1 MTISIGDKLPN
12 ARFLHMGNEG
22 PEELELGAL
31 TEGKTVLI
39 FAVPGA
45 FTPTCTKSHLP
56 GYVNNAPAFYAKGV
70 DAIYCVTVND
80 VFVANA
86 WGDMLGA
93 QIQDIRIL
101 ADAHGDFTKAL
112 GMDFDAPP
120 AGLYGR
126 SKRYA
131 MVVKDGVVTNFEVED
146 NPGVCQLSSAEHLLE
161 EL

>member
-1 MTISIGDKLPN
+1 MTISVGEKLPQ
-12 ARFLHMGNEG
+12 ASFISMGKEG
-22 PEELELGAL
+22 PEETELQAL
-31 TEGKTVLI
+31 TQGKTVLI

-70 DAIYCVTVND
+70 DTICCITVND
-80 VFVANA
+80 VFVADA
-86 WGDMLGA
+86 WGEMIGA
-93 QIQDIRIL
+93 EKQDIRIL
-101 ADAHGDFTKAL
+101 ADANGAFTKAL
-112 GMDFDAPP
+112 GLDFDAPP

-131 MVVKDGVVTNFEVED
+131 MIVKDGVVTNLEVED
-146 NPGVCQLSSAEHLLE
+146 NPGVCQLSSAEHMLE